1 MENFYSYLAF
11 FLSVF
16 FIIIIKL
23 VNSHN
28 QKLPPTPFS
37 LPIIGHAQLL
47 KQQLYQTLDTLSL
60 QYGPILYLKLGSRSI
75 LVLSSPSLVEECFTK
90 NDIIFANRPRTMAGD
105 HFTYNSTAPV
115 WAPYGHMWRNLRR
128 ILAVEIFS
136 QMNLQKSSVV
146 RQEEVHSLLR
156 QIFRASNRGP
166 QRLELRHLF
175 SLLMFN
181 IMMRMVAGKPCV
193 GEEAAASMDL
203 GKQNLKEFKENYA
216 ANLSIN
222 ICDFFPLL
230 RWVGYKG
237 LEKSMIRLQRKRD
250 RFLRLL
256 IEEIKQNKASSL
268 NKRNLIETLLSLH
281 ESEPELCSDNVI
293 KSIVLMMFV
302 AGTDTTSTT
311 MEWAMSLLLNH
322 PEALQKVRAEID
334 NQVGHGRL
342 LNDLDLPKLPYL
354 RCVVNEALRLY
365 PVAPLL
371 LPHFSSKDCTLGG
384 FHIPGGT
391 ILLVN
396 AWSIHRDPK
405 VWEEPNRFK
414 PERFEAFDGERE
426 RFKFV
431 TFGTGRRACPG
442 AGMAMRTMSLALGT
456 FIQCFDWERVGKE
469 MVDMTQSLG
478 VLLSKA
484 EPLEAVCSPRPSM
497 ISILSQL

>member
-23 VNSHN
+23 VNSHK

-47 KQQLYQTLDTLSL
+47 KQSLYQTLDTLSL

-90 NDIIFANRPRTMAGD
+90 NDVIFANRPRTMAGD

-193 GEEAAASMDL
+193 GEEAAASVDL

-222 ICDFFPLL
+222 ICDFFPVL

-250 RFLRLL
+250 TD
-256 IEEIKQNKASSL
+256 SS
-268 NKRNLIETLLSLH
+268 
-281 ESEPELCSDNVI
+281 
-293 KSIVLMMFV
+293 
-302 AGTDTTSTT
+302 
-311 MEWAMSLLLNH
+311 
-322 PEALQKVRAEID
+322 
-334 NQVGHGRL
+334 
-342 LNDLDLPKLPYL
+342 
-354 RCVVNEALRLY
+354 
-365 PVAPLL
+365 
-371 LPHFSSKDCTLGG
+371 G
-384 FHIPGGT
+384 F
-391 ILLVN
+391 
-396 AWSIHRDPK
+396 
-405 VWEEPNRFK
+405 
-414 PERFEAFDGERE
+414 
-426 RFKFV
+426 
-431 TFGTGRRACPG
+431 
-442 AGMAMRTMSLALGT
+442 
-456 FIQCFDWERVGKE
+456 
-469 MVDMTQSLG
+469 
-478 VLLSKA
+478 
-484 EPLEAVCSPRPSM
+484 
-497 ISILSQL
+497 